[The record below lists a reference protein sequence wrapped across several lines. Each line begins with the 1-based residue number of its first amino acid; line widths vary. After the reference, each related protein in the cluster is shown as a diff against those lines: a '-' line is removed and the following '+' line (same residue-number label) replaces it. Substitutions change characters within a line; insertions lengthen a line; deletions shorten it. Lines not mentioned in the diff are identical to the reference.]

1 MNVAAILREKGSHV
15 VTVRETLSLEEA
27 AAVLDSNA
35 IGALVVIDPHGRP
48 TAVLGERDVVRE
60 LALNGAAA
68 LARPIAH
75 TLTQAFVTA
84 SLEDTLAEVM
94 VRMTERRAR
103 HLPVIDKGKLV
114 GIVSI
119 GDVVRFKI
127 ADIEAETAAIRE
139 YILS

>member
-15 VTVRETLSLEEA
+15 VTVRETLTLEEA
-27 AAVLDSNA
+27 AAVLDSNS
-35 IGALVVIDPHGRP
+35 IGALVVTDQQGRA
-48 TAVLGERDVVRE
+48 TAVLSERDIVRE

-68 LARPIAH
+68 LSRPIAH
-75 TLTQAFVTA
+75 ALTQAFVTA
-84 SLEDTLAEVM
+84 ALDDTLADVM

-103 HLPVIDKGKLV
+103 HLPVIEKEKLV